1 MPIARAEEDLTVTDI
16 VNLYT
21 VDAKNQELL
30 RRATQSAVLPK
41 SRKDCSRKR
50 LR

>member
-1 MPIARAEEDLTVTDI
+1 VPIARAEEDLTVTDI

-30 RRATQSAVLPK
+30 RHATQSAVLPE
-41 SRKDCSRKR
+41 SWQDYFRKR